1 MYPTI
6 YHALLDLFGLDWP
19 WTRLL
24 NSFGFFVALAFITAS
39 YLWSLELKRK
49 ADNGTFQPR
58 KKSFMVGGP
67 PDWTDVITSALMG
80 FVVGWKMI
88 YLFTSSSP
96 TFSPQEQIFSL
107 NGYWGLGILLAV
119 AFGGWR
125 YYEYRKQRL
134 PEPQI
139 REMEVYPHHLTGNLT
154 FAAAIF
160 GIAGAKLFHLLENPD
175 EFVEFFKA
183 PSFNA
188 FVSGLTVYGGII
200 LGTAGVLFYGYRNGI
215 NSWHLAD
222 AGAPALILGYGIG
235 RIGCQ
240 VSGDGDWG
248 IANTSPKPN
257 WLSWL
262 PDWLWSYDYP
272 NNVNYDADYPRHLGQ
287 LNDTFV
293 VPITDPSVP
302 CFDGYCTRLDP
313 GVFPTPVY
321 ETTMTILI
329 FAGLWIFRKK
339 FVVPGVMF
347 ASYLILNGIE
357 RFFIEKIRVNNKFD
371 FLGITLT
378 QAELISVLFI
388 VVGVALIIY
397 RRMVYKKP
405 PDLEQANEEKITAS

>member
-6 YHALLDLFGLDWP
+6 YHALLDLFGIDWP

-24 NSFGFFVALAFITAS
+24 NSFGFFVALAFIIAS
-39 YLWSLELKRK
+39 YVLSLELKRK
-49 ADNGTFQPR
+49 AEQGIFKPR
-58 KKSFMVGGP
+58 KKEFIIGGA
-67 PDWTDVITSALMG
+67 PDWTDILTSAFMG
-80 FVVGWKMI
+80 FIVGWKMI
-88 YLFTSSSP
+88 YLFANSSSG
-96 TFSPQEQIFSL
+96 FSPQEQIFSL
-107 NGYWGLGILLAV
+107 NGYWGLGILLAA

-125 YYEYRKQRL
+125 YYDYHRQRL
-134 PEPQI
+134 AEPQI
-139 REMEVYPHHLTGNLT
+139 KQVDIYPHHLTGNIT

-200 LGTAGVLFYGYRNGI
+200 LGTAGVLIYGYRQGI
-215 NSWHLAD
+215 QPWHLAD
-222 AGAPALILGYGIG
+222 SGAPALILAYGIG

-248 IANTSPKPN
+248 IANTSPKPG

-262 PDWLWSYDYP
+262 PDWLWTYDYP
-272 NNVNYDADYPRHLGQ
+272 NNVNYDAAFPRHLGQ

-293 VPITDPSVP
+293 VPITEPGVP
-302 CFDGYCTRLDP
+302 CFDGYCTHLDP

-321 ETTMTILI
+321 ETTMCVLI
-329 FAGLWIFRKK
+329 FSGLWFFRKK

-347 ASYLILNGIE
+347 ASYLILNGVE

-371 FLGITLT
+371 FLGITMT
-378 QAELISVLFI
+378 QAELISVFFI
-388 VVGVALIIY
+388 LAGVAIIWL
-397 RRMVYKKP
+397 RRKQTAMATVHQP
-405 PDLEQANEEKITAS
+405 HNEEKNTGS